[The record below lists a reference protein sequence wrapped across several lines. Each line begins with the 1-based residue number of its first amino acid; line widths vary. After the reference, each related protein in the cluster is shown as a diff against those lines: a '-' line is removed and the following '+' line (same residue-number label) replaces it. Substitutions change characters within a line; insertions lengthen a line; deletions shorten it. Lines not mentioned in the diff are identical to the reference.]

1 MSKRVVKYIKKKY
14 NVEPEEIWMKYPNR
28 HAFRHLDNNKTFAV
42 VADTPNNESVI
53 GLKISEP
60 LLRELLLQ
68 QDGYGLCCFMPK
80 MTWISVTLN
89 GLVSFEDVCRW
100 IDSSFMD
107 TASLN
112 TFNKYRKPKVW
123 LLPSNPKYFDL
134 MGAFD
139 ESDILTWTSCKSM
152 KNGDIVYF
160 YVSAPVSSI
169 MFVCNIVETEVP
181 FTVFDSNS
189 GEIVVLRVMKVQL
202 VGRFDQRL
210 FSFDRLSKEYDVG
223 AIRGPRGI
231 PEKLRIDLEKNVV
244 PVCFLK

>member
-89 GLVSFEDVCRW
+89 GLVSFEDVCIHPRPPV
-100 IDSSFMD
+100 FVRYC
-107 TASLN
+107 SLYCDD
-112 TFNKYRKPKVW
+112 NKKGT
-123 LLPSNPKYFDL
+123 DL
-134 MGAFD
+134 Q
-139 ESDILTWTSCKSM
+139 E
-152 KNGDIVYF
+152 
-160 YVSAPVSSI
+160 
-169 MFVCNIVETEVP
+169 
-181 FTVFDSNS
+181 
-189 GEIVVLRVMKVQL
+189 
-202 VGRFDQRL
+202 
-210 FSFDRLSKEYDVG
+210 
-223 AIRGPRGI
+223 
-231 PEKLRIDLEKNVV
+231 
-244 PVCFLK
+244 